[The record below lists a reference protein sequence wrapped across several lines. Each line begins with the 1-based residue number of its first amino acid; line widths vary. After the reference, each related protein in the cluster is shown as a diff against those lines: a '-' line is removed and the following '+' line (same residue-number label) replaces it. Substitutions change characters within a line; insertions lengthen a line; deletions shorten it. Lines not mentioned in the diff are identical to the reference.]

1 MPASDLPL
9 GLARRTSAVKPVSP
23 ATMPAIDT
31 CGPHAS
37 AIPSPSRSSCPGFGC
52 VGQLSHASPTP
63 SPLLS
68 AWSGL
73 ATAGQLSQAS
83 PTPSPSLSAWSGL
96 LAFGQLSQPT
106 PTPPPMPSPSGSLP
120 PTEATTLANGLAHV
134 SRSVQLGLAFSGKPS
149 NRQVVAGAPAVDTV
163 TRTNAS
169 TKLPPPLPTSTR
181 KSLQLAPSK
190 RASVAASVK
199 ETTSGSVLQTQS
211 CDDGTV
217 ARRTSFR
224 KRSKVWVPAPPQSA
238 WLMAKVM

>member
-1 MPASDLPL
+1 
-9 GLARRTSAVKPVSP
+9 
-23 ATMPAIDT
+23 
-31 CGPHAS
+31 
-37 AIPSPSRSSCPGFGC
+37 
-52 VGQLSHASPTP
+52 
-63 SPLLS
+63 
-68 AWSGL
+68 
-73 ATAGQLSQAS
+73 
-83 PTPSPSLSAWSGL
+83 
-96 LAFGQLSQPT
+96 
-106 PTPPPMPSPSGSLP
+106 MPSPSGSLP

-238 WLMAKVM
+238 WLMAKVMAVGAMPAARAVVKSEPPSKVASPRPKPARRKLRMASPHGRVASSRTAPAAGGDGQRIYVRRGRGADSFSTLPPGIDGGPAD